1 MGAAGN
7 GVEIREKSIR
17 LFFVHAGNRCRETLI
32 VAGKPA
38 APTAA
43 NVKYAHRLAAE
54 IREKIRHGTFR
65 LEDYFP
71 DSPRAQRPAAK
82 RAETFGAMCAMWL
95 QTKGRL
101 SKNTLDQYRNALEVW
116 KSILGPDTP
125 MIKLTH
131 GQVAAQVGAHPWKS
145 AKLLNNYLIPLR
157 GVFALAGRELKVEDP
172 MEGIENSKHQA
183 QPPDPL
189 STEEMELV
197 LAHMRKNMDVRAWAY
212 FEMAFMTGMRPEELI
227 ELRWGDVDWA
237 AETIRVQRARTAGEV
252 KPLKTYNARDVD
264 LVKRAITALEAMKPW
279 TMVGSQDKTDQELGR
294 RIFENPVT
302 GRPWHDERSQ
312 RDTFWRPAL
321 RACGIRWRRAYQT
334 RHTYAT
340 NALAA
345 GSNPGYVARQMGHKN
360 AKMLFTVYSK
370 WIDGA
375 DRGREKA
382 KLERML
388 AEMKKPPGGGGLIGM
403 GT

>member
-1 MGAAGN
+1 MGASGN

-17 LFFVHAGNRCRETLI
+17 LFFVHEGQRCRETLT

-43 NVKYAHRLAAE
+43 NVKYAHRVAAE
-54 IREKIRHGTFR
+54 IRDKLRLGTFR

-71 DSPRAQRPAAK
+71 DSPRAKAGQTANTSS
-82 RAETFGAMCAMWL
+82 TFGAMSTMWL

-101 SKNTLDQYRNALEVW
+101 AKNTLEQYTNALNMW
-116 KSILGPDTP
+116 KTLLGNDTP
-125 MIKLTH
+125 MVKITH
-131 GQVAAQVGAHPWKS
+131 GTVAAKVGSYPWKS

-157 GVFALAGRELKVEDP
+157 GVFALAGREMKIDNP

-189 STEEMELV
+189 SPQEMEQV
-197 LAHMRKNMDVRAWAY
+197 LDHLRKHCDIRAWAY
-212 FEMAFMTGMRPEELI
+212 FEFAFTTGMRPEELI

-237 AETIRVQRARTAGEV
+237 AGTIRVQRARTAGEV

-264 LVKRAITALEAMKPW
+264 LVARAVAALETMKPW
-279 TMVGSQDKTDQELGR
+279 TMVGSSDKTDQELGR

-302 GRPWHDERSQ
+302 SRPWHDERSQ

-321 RACGIRWRRAYQT
+321 RVCGIRWRRAYQT

-345 GSNPGYVARQMGHKN
+345 GVNPTYIARQMGHKN
-360 AKMLFTVYSK
+360 AKMLFTVYAK

-382 KLERML
+382 KLEAALRNEK
-388 AEMKKPPGGGGLIGM
+388 ATHKKVA
-403 GT
+403 

>member
-1 MGAAGN
+1 MTPIDRTPSKSEILLQLAIAAYMPNPQNAAAQLSLRKGFEAIISA
-7 GVEIREKSIR
+7 VRKLESI
-17 LFFVHAGNRCRETLI
+17 
-32 VAGKPA
+32 PA
-38 APTAA
+38 AD
-43 NVKYAHRLAAE
+43 
-54 IREKIRHGTFR
+54 I
-65 LEDYFP
+65 
-71 DSPRAQRPAAK
+71 
-82 RAETFGAMCAMWL
+82 
-95 QTKGRL
+95 
-101 SKNTLDQYRNALEVW
+101 DQFVR
-116 KSILGPDTP
+116 
-125 MIKLTH
+125 
-131 GQVAAQVGAHPWKS
+131 
-145 AKLLNNYLIPLR
+145 
-157 GVFALAGRELKVEDP
+157 
-172 MEGIENSKHQA
+172 
-183 QPPDPL
+183 DPL

-197 LAHMRKNMDVRAWAY
+197 LAHMRKNLDVRAWAY

-388 AEMKKPPGGGGLIGM
+388 AEMKNVRCQVP
-403 GT
+403 